1 MPEPVETLLQRGLAH
16 QQGGRPDLAHA
27 LYRQVLQQ
35 EPDNAEAWH
44 LESILALHSGNP
56 SAALKMITHAIEKHE
71 NAAAFRIT
79 LGAVLRALGRP
90 HDALDAYAAAL
101 EKDSSNANA
110 YINRA
115 TLLQDMQRH
124 EEALADLS
132 AIVTIAPAE
141 EHSPDRAQLRAQSLF
156 ALGRLDEGE
165 ATCEDALRRHPDHIG
180 CRLTLAE
187 NLETQARLED
197 ALAHARLVLERVP
210 RHLRAATIAAAALR
224 RLGKAAEALETL
236 RWIPVAQLPPDIA
249 RSICSQRAL
258 AHERLGDNEA
268 ALREFTAQ
276 NRFAD
281 RQASLLPPEA
291 AVKPQR
297 YLDMLTRIRRH
308 LREQAPKWK
317 SLPAPKSWAET
328 SRGQGKSR
336 LASDSEKNSPDGQ
349 SLPDGQPWG
358 QHPPVFLIGFPRS
371 GTTLLDQILDSHPR
385 IQVLEERPLLSPLR
399 ERLESSPDGYPDA
412 LASLTASQRDEL
424 RALYH
429 TQLLEAG
436 AHADTLAI
444 NKLPLNLIHI
454 ALIARIF
461 PEAKLILAIRHPC
474 DAVLSCFMQ
483 DFALND
489 AMANFLTLADSAHL
503 YDEVFSLWNEA
514 QAALSPAAHTIRY
527 EDVIA
532 DMRSELSRLLDFL
545 SLPWEDALLDY
556 AAHARKRFIRTPSYA
571 QVTGGL
577 HDRSIGRWR
586 NYAAQFAP
594 HMERLAP
601 HIAAFGYEE

>member
-1 MPEPVETLLQRGLAH
+1 MPETTETLLRRGLAH

-56 SAALKMITHAIEKHE
+56 GAALKMITHAIEKHE
-71 NAAAFRIT
+71 NASPFRIT
-79 LGAVLRALGRP
+79 HGAVLRALGRP
-90 HDALDAYAAAL
+90 HDALAAYAAAL
-101 EKDSSNANA
+101 EKDGSNANA

-124 EEALADLS
+124 EEALEDLA
-132 AIVTIAPAE
+132 AIPRIAPAE

-165 ATCEDALRRHPDHIG
+165 KVCEEALRRHPDHIG

-187 NLETQARLED
+187 SLETQARLED
-197 ALAHARLVLERVP
+197 ALAHARHVLERVP

-224 RLGKAAEALETL
+224 RLGKPAEALETL

-258 AHERLGDNEA
+258 AHERLEDTDA
-268 ALREFTAQ
+268 ALREFVAQ

-297 YLDMLTRIRRH
+297 YLAMVSRIRRH
-308 LREQAPKWK
+308 ITQQAPNWK
-317 SLPAPKSWAET
+317 PLPNAKSWGE
-328 SRGQGKSR
+328 
-336 LASDSEKNSPDGQ
+336 
-349 SLPDGQPWG
+349 
-358 QHPPVFLIGFPRS
+358 HPPVFLIGFPRS

-399 ERLESSPDGYPDA
+399 EHLESLQHGYPDS
-412 LASLTASQRDEL
+412 LASLTAKQRDEL
-424 RALYH
+424 RALYQS
-429 TQLLEAG
+429 QLREAG
-436 AHADTLAI
+436 AHPDTLAI

-461 PEAKLILAIRHPC
+461 PEAKLILALRHPC

-503 YDEVFSLWNEA
+503 YNEVFSLWNEA
-514 QAALSPAAHTIRY
+514 QAALPLAAHTIRY

-532 DMRSELSRLLDFL
+532 DMRGELSRLLDFL

-571 QVTGGL
+571 QVTGTL

-586 NYAAQFAP
+586 RYASHLAP
-594 HMERLAP
+594 HLPQLAP